1 MIRLITFDKP
11 LIFCED
17 VMIETLKI
25 AIIASYLALPFVSK
39 DITAKDIRCMAD
51 NMYYESRGEPAEGI
65 FRVGLVTYNRMLK
78 ADKSACEIVY
88 QKIDGKPQFSWTAK
102 KQRSAGKLDRMEY
115 EFCVGKNNPN
125 NNKFNRFGLSLGGL
139 GASSPPSP
147 PSPPG
152 GEPGG
157 LPTLPENKENNL
169 NILLESDDIM
179 GDKYIDLS
187 KARNSLGTMEDALSK
202 LLKD

>member
-1 MIRLITFDKP
+1 
-11 LIFCED
+11 
-17 VMIETLKI
+17 MIETLKI

-115 EFCVGKNNPN
+115 EFCVAIA
-125 NNKFNRFGLSLGGL
+125 GLILSGDANDISQGATHFDNVTPKRARAWFKHALKTGRIEYIETIGGH
-139 GASSPPSP
+139 SFYRQ
-147 PSPPG
+147 
-152 GEPGG
+152 
-157 LPTLPENKENNL
+157 TF
-169 NILLESDDIM
+169 
-179 GDKYIDLS
+179 
-187 KARNSLGTMEDALSK
+187 
-202 LLKD
+202 